1 MEAKLIAYITRH
13 PGCNKSDAIFASSNA
28 RRRGAARSLL
38 ESLICDGLVQCD
50 KDDSGKTHLYV
61 VAAHPT
67 APDHD
72 IAEAR

>member
-28 RRRGAARSLL
+28 RQRSAARSLL
-38 ESLICDGLVQCD
+38 ESLIRDGLVQCD
-50 KDDSGKTHLYV
+50 KDDSGKTHLRV
-61 VAAHPT
+61 IDAHPT

>member
-1 MEAKLIAYITRH
+1 MEAKLIAYIAKN

-28 RRRGAARSLL
+28 RRRAAARSLL
-38 ESLICDGLVQCD
+38 ESLIRDGVVQCD
-50 KDDSGKTHLYV
+50 KDDSGKTHLRV
-61 VAAHPT
+61 IDAHPT